1 MRTFS
6 TFDIAGSA
14 LSALS
19 AQSLRLNLTASN
31 LANMHNVA
39 GDAASVYRA
48 RHAVFQA
55 ASDPFGSV
63 LAGVNVLGVIESE
76 TPPIERYDL
85 GNPQANEE
93 GVVYASSVNA
103 MEEMANMISASRS
116 YQTNVEMM
124 NTAKT
129 LLLKTLAIGQ

>member
-1 MRTFS
+1 MSTFS
-6 TFDIAGSA
+6 TFDIAG
-14 LSALS
+14 SALS

-39 GDAASVYRA
+39 GDPAAVYRP

-55 ASDPFGSV
+55 ANDPFSNV
-63 LAGVNVLGVIESE
+63 LAGVNVLGVIEGGA
-76 TPPIERYDL
+76 PPIERYDP
-85 GNPQANEE
+85 GNPQANED

-116 YQTNVEMM
+116 YQSSLEVI
-124 NTAKT
+124 NTAKD
-129 LLLKTLAIGQ
+129 LLLRTLSLGQA